1 MLTHFLITTKVAS
14 FGGRLCWWSE
24 FCFLVVGL
32 SLSLSPSPLIWIILS
47 LWVRWLVV
55 VCDPAIRSFDSI
67 RSNPLSFLSSFL
79 WWALDFSFGFPV
91 ITWEL
96 GCSNWI
102 FCEVC
107 CVWGLTWLRLTL
119 KDWNLRVEEW
129 GFGWELHVGGWC
141 LCCFSVLWQ
150 VWDPWGTELIHGV
163 MRYVYCVVISFW
175 LLCLRLVL
183 ELAPILVF
191 WSVNQWIV
199 IVNLNLVCYAFVLA
213 LKLIISCFKFSF

>member
-1 MLTHFLITTKVAS
+1 MPIFNHNKGGFIWWQHTFLLKRILFPSRCPFT
-14 FGGRLCWWSE
+14 
-24 FCFLVVGL
+24 L
-32 SLSLSPSPLIWIILS
+32 SLSLSYLNQPLCEWGDS
-47 LWVRWLVV
+47 LLFVTLWLYLKQ
-55 VCDPAIRSFDSI
+55 PF
-67 RSNPLSFLSSFL
+67 LSFLSSFL

-91 ITWEL
+91 IITWEVL
-96 GCSNWI
+96 GCSNWS
-102 FCEVC
+102 FCEEW

-119 KDWNLRVEEW
+119 KDWNLRGGES
-129 GFGWELHVGGWC
+129 GFCSEFPVGGWC